1 MGAKPHVDALHV
13 EGVGADGESTD
24 VVVVFELDE
33 ANGAV
38 AAAEAEAALAGGGV
52 DGERDGLDDGV
63 VESVRGE
70 HVEAVAGVERR
81 VVVREGV
88 EVAGGGREVGAAT
101 AAAAAPPSPEES
113 EDGRDDVAGD
123 EAGVGDDEEGGGDH
137 HHHGDQR
144 RAEVHRKLRRRWR
157 RRRRR

>member
-13 EGVGADGESTD
+13 EGVGADGECTD
-24 VVVVFELDE
+24 VVVVLELDE

-38 AAAEAEAALAGGGV
+38 AAAEAEAALAGSGV

-88 EVAGGGREVGAAT
+88 EVAGGGREVGAVT
-101 AAAAAPPSPEES
+101 AAAAPPSPEES
-113 EDGRDDVAGD
+113 EDRRDDVAGD

-144 RAEVHRKLRRRWR
+144 RAEVHRKLRRRR
-157 RRRRR
+157 RRRRRR